1 MNILEIKNLNFSYG
15 KHQVLKDINLSLED
29 GDKLIIIGPN
39 GCGKTTLLK
48 VISAY
53 LQADS
58 GSVTLDG
65 RDLHSYTIK
74 DRAKIISVQHQ
85 NPNSSFDFT
94 VEEVV
99 EMGRYP
105 FLSWT
110 GKLGETDKKIVAE
123 QINIMELTDLKDKS
137 ILETSGGEKGR
148 TMTARAFAQSPKLI
162 LMDEPIAAMDI
173 NHQIKLMKTVEK
185 TEDKS
190 FIIVLHDLNLASA
203 FADKIALMKEGQ
215 IVALGRP
222 EEVIN
227 AENIRQVYEVQV
239 DVIMKD
245 DRPFIIPKY
254 R

>member
-1 MNILEIKNLNFSYG
+1 M
-15 KHQVLKDINLSLED
+15 D
-29 GDKLIIIGPN
+29 
-39 GCGKTTLLK
+39 
-48 VISAY
+48 
-53 LQADS
+53 
-58 GSVTLDG
+58 
-65 RDLHSYTIK
+65 SYTIK

-85 NPNSSFDFT
+85 SANSSFDFT

-110 GKLGETDKKIVAE
+110 GKLSEVDKKIVAD
-123 QINIMELTDLKDKS
+123 QINIMELADLKNKS

-148 TMTARAFAQSPKLI
+148 TMAARAFAQSPKLI

-173 NHQIKLMKTVEK
+173 NHQIKLMKTIEK
-185 TEDKS
+185 TSDKS

-203 FADKIALMKEGQ
+203 FADKIALMKDGQ

-239 DVIMKD
+239 DVIIKD
-245 DRPFIIPKY
+245 GRPFIIPKY
-254 R
+254 K